1 MEESLLITAGNGP
14 RECEFAA
21 KEISLA
27 YMREAKAIGL
37 SVMILQ
43 SDNPG
48 SKLLKLSGPSLGRF
62 LDSRCGTVKWIG
74 QSPYRKN
81 HKRKNWFVGVYRLPK
96 PDKIPELNIKDISFT
111 ATRASG
117 PGGQH
122 VNKTNSAVRAVHEPS
137 GLAVTA
143 QEERSQHAN
152 KKLCLIKLTALLSQK
167 REIKI
172 ADTQHSIWLNH
183 KGLERGNPVRVY
195 KGDRFLLQ

>member
-1 MEESLLITAGNGP
+1 MEETLLITAGNGP
-14 RECEFAA
+14 RECEYAA
-21 KEISLA
+21 KGISLA

-37 SVMILQ
+37 SVLLFQ

-48 SKLLKLSGPSLGRF
+48 SNMLKLSGPGLGGF
-62 LDSRCGTVKWIG
+62 LDSRCGTIKWIG

-81 HKRKNWFVGVYRLPK
+81 HKRKNWSVGVYRLPK
-96 PDKIPELNIKDISFT
+96 PDKVPELNVKDISYT

-122 VNKTNSAVRAVHEPS
+122 VNKTNSAVRAIHEPS
-137 GLAVTA
+137 GLVVTA

-152 KKLCLIKLTALLSQK
+152 KKLCLIKLTALLPQK
-167 REIKI
+167 RENKI
-172 ADTQHSIWLNH
+172 SDTQYSTWLNH
-183 KGLERGNPVRVY
+183 KSLERGNPVRVY